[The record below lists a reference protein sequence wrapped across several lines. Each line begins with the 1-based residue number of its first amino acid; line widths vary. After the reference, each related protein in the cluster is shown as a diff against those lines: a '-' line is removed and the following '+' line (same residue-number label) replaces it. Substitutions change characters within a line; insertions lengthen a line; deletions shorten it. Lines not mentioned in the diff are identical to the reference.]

1 LASGILESIDIVGK
15 AFLSIICFW
24 AIISFFACSQPTN
37 SIEVTATAYTSTAG
51 ETDSTPTLTA
61 WGDTLK
67 PGMKAIAVS
76 RDLIEMGLSQGVK
89 VLIDGLDGKY
99 TVLDKMDKRWDR
111 KIDIYMG
118 TDVEKAKEWGEREVV
133 ISWE

>member
-1 LASGILESIDIVGK
+1 
-15 AFLSIICFW
+15 
-24 AIISFFACSQPTN
+24 
-37 SIEVTATAYTSTAG
+37 
-51 ETDSTPTLTA
+51 
-61 WGDTLK
+61 
-67 PGMKAIAVS
+67 MKAIAVS

>member
-1 LASGILESIDIVGK
+1 
-15 AFLSIICFW
+15 
-24 AIISFFACSQPTN
+24 
-37 SIEVTATAYTSTAG
+37 
-51 ETDSTPTLTA
+51 
-61 WGDTLK
+61 
-67 PGMKAIAVS
+67 
-76 RDLIEMGLSQGVK
+76 MGLSQGVK